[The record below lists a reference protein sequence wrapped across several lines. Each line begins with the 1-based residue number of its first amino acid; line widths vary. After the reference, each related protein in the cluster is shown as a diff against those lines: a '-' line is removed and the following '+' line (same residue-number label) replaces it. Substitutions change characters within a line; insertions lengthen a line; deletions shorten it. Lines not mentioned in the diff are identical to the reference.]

1 MNNLPMNTKPKVLAF
16 DVFGTVVDWHGS
28 IAAEVTRLGLQ
39 ADPDAFATAW
49 RQGYRPAMARV
60 RSGEL
65 PWTKIDDLHR
75 MILDD
80 VLKTFQIN
88 TLSEAQIQDLNL
100 VWHRLKPW
108 SEAVEGLHQLKSQFT
123 IVTLSNG
130 NLGLLA
136 NMAKN
141 AGLPWDLILSAEV
154 FRHYKPDPETYL
166 GVAETF
172 NIAPEEVMLVAA
184 HKDDLE
190 AAHACGLQTA
200 FIERPLEF
208 GKNHVRNDLHVEK
221 FTNYHAKDFVDLAR
235 QLSALDPVQ
244 A

>member
-1 MNNLPMNTKPKVLAF
+1 MNSKPKVLAF

-28 IAAEVTRLGLQ
+28 IAAEVLRIDLGV
-39 ADPDAFATAW
+39 DPNAFATAW

-65 PWTKIDDLHR
+65 PWTKIDDLHK
-75 MILDD
+75 MILKN
-80 VLKTFQIN
+80 VLNDFQI
-88 TLSEAQIQDLNL
+88 TSLSEDQIDDLNR
-100 VWHRLKPW
+100 VWHRLNPW
-108 SEAVEGLHQLKSQFT
+108 PDTVAGLGRMKKQFT
-123 IVTLSNG
+123 LVTLSNG

-166 GVAETF
+166 GVAQTF
-172 NIAPEEVMLVAA
+172 DLPAHEVMLVAS

-190 AAHACGLQTA
+190 SAHQCGLQTA
-200 FIERPLEF
+200 FIERPFEF
-208 GKNHVRNDLHVEK
+208 GPNVVRNDLHHED
-221 FTNYHAKDFVDLAR
+221 FTNYHAKDFIDLAN
-235 QLSALDPVQ
+235 QLHC
-244 A
+244 

>member
-1 MNNLPMNTKPKVLAF
+1 MNKAPKVLAF

-39 ADPDAFATAW
+39 VDPDAFATAW
-49 RQGYRPAMARV
+49 RQGYKPAMARV

-80 VLKTFQIN
+80 VLKTFKITSLTETQV
-88 TLSEAQIQDLNL
+88 QDLNL
-100 VWHRLKPW
+100 VWHRLTPW
-108 SEAVEGLHQLKSQFT
+108 SETVEGLHKLKSQFT

-166 GVAETF
+166 GVADTF
-172 NIAPEEVMLVAA
+172 NVLPEEVMLVAA
-184 HKDDLE
+184 HKDDLV

-208 GKNHVRNDLHVEK
+208 GGNHQRDDLHVEQ
-221 FTNYHAKDFVDLAR
+221 FTNYHAKDFLDLAR
-235 QLSALDPVQ
+235 QLGI
-244 A
+244 

>member
-1 MNNLPMNTKPKVLAF
+1 MKPPPKVLAF

-28 IAAEVTRLGLQ
+28 IAAEVKRIGLN

-49 RQGYRPAMARV
+49 RNGYRPAMARV

-75 MILDD
+75 LILDG
-80 VLKTFQIN
+80 VLKEFAITH
-88 TLSEAQIQDLNL
+88 LSEDEKKHLNL
-100 VWHRLKPW
+100 VWHRLLPW
-108 SEAVEGLHQLKSQFT
+108 ADTIKGLARLKGKFT

-166 GVAETF
+166 GVASIFDVT
-172 NIAPEEVMLVAA
+172 PEEVMLVAA
-184 HKDDLE
+184 HKDDLLS
-190 AAHACGLQTA
+190 ASKCGLQTA
-200 FIERPLEF
+200 FVERPLEF
-208 GKNHVRNDLHVEK
+208 GKSVKRDDLAIES
-221 FTNYHAKDFVDLAR
+221 FTNYHAKDFLDLAD
-235 QLSALDPVQ
+235 QLGCK
-244 A
+244 

>member
-1 MNNLPMNTKPKVLAF
+1 MNKVPQVLAF

-28 IAAEVTRLGLQ
+28 IAAEVAKMGLQ
-39 ADPDAFATAW
+39 IDPDAFATAW
-49 RQGYRPAMARV
+49 REGYKPAMAKV
-60 RSGEL
+60 RSGQL

-75 MILDD
+75 MILND
-80 VLKTFQIN
+80 VLKTFKIN
-88 TLSEAQIQDLNL
+88 SLSEAQIQHLNL
-100 VWHRLKPW
+100 VWHRLNPW
-108 SEAVEGLHQLKSQFT
+108 PDAVEGLHKLKNRFT

-166 GVAETF
+166 GVADIF
-172 NIAPEEVMLVAA
+172 NLSAEQVMLVAA
-184 HKDDLE
+184 HKDDLV

-208 GKNHVRNDLHVEK
+208 GKNYLRGDLQIES
-221 FTNYHAKDFVDLAR
+221 FTNYHAKDFLDLAR
-235 QLSALDPVQ
+235 QLDEQSESSH
-244 A
+244 

>member
-1 MNNLPMNTKPKVLAF
+1 MNKAPKVLAF

-39 ADPDAFATAW
+39 VDPDAFATAW
-49 RQGYRPAMARV
+49 RQGYKPAMARV

-65 PWTKIDDLHR
+65 PWTKIDDLHL

-80 VLKTFQIN
+80 VLKTFKI
-88 TLSEAQIQDLNL
+88 TSLTEAQVQDLNL
-100 VWHRLKPW
+100 VWHRLTPW
-108 SEAVEGLHQLKSQFT
+108 SETVEGLHKLKSQFT

-166 GVAETF
+166 GVADTF
-172 NIAPEEVMLVAA
+172 NVLPEEVMLVAA
-184 HKDDLE
+184 HKDDLV

-208 GKNHVRNDLHVEK
+208 GKNHQRDDLHVEQ
-221 FTNYHAKDFVDLAR
+221 FTNYHAKDFLDLAR
-235 QLSALDPVQ
+235 QLGI
-244 A
+244 

>member
-1 MNNLPMNTKPKVLAF
+1 MNNLLMNTKPKVLAF

-39 ADPDAFATAW
+39 VDPDAFATAW

-80 VLKTFQIN
+80 VLKTFKISS
-88 TLSEAQIQDLNL
+88 LSEAQIQDLNL
-100 VWHRLKPW
+100 IWHRLNPW
-108 SEAVEGLHQLKSQFT
+108 SEAVEGLHKLKSQFT

-130 NLGLLA
+130 NMGLLA

-166 GVAETF
+166 GVADTF
-172 NIAPEEVMLVAA
+172 NLSPEEVMLVAA

-200 FIERPLEF
+200 FIERPMEF
-208 GKNHVRNDLHVEK
+208 GKNHPRNDLHVEK
-221 FTNYHAKDFVDLAR
+221 FTNYHAKDFLDLAR
-235 QLSALDPVQ
+235 QLDV
-244 A
+244 

>member
-1 MNNLPMNTKPKVLAF
+1 MNKAPKVLAF

-39 ADPDAFATAW
+39 VDPDAFATAW
-49 RQGYRPAMARV
+49 RQGYKPAMARV

-80 VLKTFQIN
+80 VLKTFKITSLTETQVQN
-88 TLSEAQIQDLNL
+88 LNL
-100 VWHRLKPW
+100 VWHRLTPW
-108 SEAVEGLHQLKSQFT
+108 SETVEGLHKLKSQFT

-166 GVAETF
+166 GVADTF
-172 NIAPEEVMLVAA
+172 NVLPEEVMLVAA
-184 HKDDLE
+184 HKDDLV

-208 GKNHVRNDLHVEK
+208 GKNHQRDDLHVEQ
-221 FTNYHAKDFVDLAR
+221 FTNYHAKDFIDLAR
-235 QLSALDPVQ
+235 QLGI
-244 A
+244 

>member
-1 MNNLPMNTKPKVLAF
+1 MNKAPKVLAF

-28 IAAEVTRLGLQ
+28 IAAEVANMELQ
-39 ADPDAFATAW
+39 IDPDAFATAW
-49 RQGYRPAMARV
+49 REGYRPAMAKV
-60 RSGEL
+60 RSGQL

-75 MILDD
+75 MILND
-80 VLKTFQIN
+80 VLKTFKIDS
-88 TLSEAQIQDLNL
+88 LSETQIQHLNL
-100 VWHRLKPW
+100 VWHRLNPW
-108 SEAVEGLHQLKSQFT
+108 PEAVEGLSKLKNRFT

-166 GVAETF
+166 GVADTF
-172 NIAPEEVMLVAA
+172 NLSADQVMLVAA
-184 HKDDLE
+184 HKDDLV

-200 FIERPLEF
+200 FIERPWEF
-208 GKNHVRNDLHVEK
+208 GKNHLRDDLQVES
-221 FTNYHAKDFVDLAR
+221 FTNYHAKDFLDLAR
-235 QLSALDPVQ
+235 QLDKQSE
-244 A
+244 

>member
-1 MNNLPMNTKPKVLAF
+1 MSTDPKILAF

-28 IAAEVTRLGLQ
+28 IAAEATRLNL
-39 ADPDAFATAW
+39 PVDANEFATAW
-49 RQGYRPAMARV
+49 RDGYKPAMARV
-60 RSGEL
+60 RSGIL

-80 VLKTFQIN
+80 VLKAFNITS
-88 TLSEAQIQDLNL
+88 LSESQVHELNL
-100 VWHRLKPW
+100 IWHRLNPW
-108 SEAVEGLHQLKSQFT
+108 LDTVEGLTRLKSKFT

-136 NMAKN
+136 DMAKN

-172 NIAPEEVMLVAA
+172 DVRPEQVMLVAA
-184 HKDDLE
+184 HKDDLV
-190 AAHACGLQTA
+190 AAKACGLQTA

-208 GKNHVRNDLHVEK
+208 GPNYTRKDLHREE
-221 FTNYHAKDFVDLAR
+221 FTNYHAKDLNDLAT
-235 QLSALDPVQ
+235 QLKCK
-244 A
+244 

>member
-1 MNNLPMNTKPKVLAF
+1 MDPKILAF

-28 IAAEVTRLGLQ
+28 IAAEAKRLSLPV
-39 ADPDAFATAW
+39 DPNEFAAAW
-49 RQGYRPAMARV
+49 RNGYKPAMAKV
-60 RSGEL
+60 RSGTL

-80 VLKTFQIN
+80 ILKTFNI
-88 TLSEAQIQDLNL
+88 TSLSESQIHEFNL
-100 VWHRLKPW
+100 VWHRLNPW
-108 SEAVEGLHQLKSQFT
+108 LDTVEGLTRLKGKFT

-136 NMAKN
+136 DMAKN

-166 GVAETF
+166 GVAEIF
-172 NIAPEEVMLVAA
+172 NVLPEQVMLVAA
-184 HKDDLE
+184 HKDDLLS
-190 AAHACGLQTA
+190 ANACGLQTA

-208 GKNHVRNDLHVEK
+208 GPNFSRQDLHREE
-221 FTNYHAKDFVDLAR
+221 FTTYHAEDLMDLAT
-235 QLSALDPVQ
+235 QLNC
-244 A
+244 